1 MPFFLVV
8 VLVFV
13 VVVLVVVAIAP
24 DRVETLEIVVR
35 LRRVVRVRQALV
47 VRRKTVAQVQQ
58 SATHSRLYRRPSQ
71 TGREGREVV
80 VEVAV

>member
-8 VLVFV
+8 VVFVFV
-13 VVVLVVVAIAP
+13 VVVVAIAP
-24 DRVETLEIVVR
+24 DRAETLEIVVH
-35 LRRVVRVRQALV
+35 LRRVVRVRPALV

-80 VEVAV
+80 VDVVV